1 MGDSVIQEQ
10 NESKFEC
17 ASKINE
23 NGKFIVTIKEL
34 RSLSSITI
42 NTIINK
48 NGELE

>member
-1 MGDSVIQEQ
+1 MEDLDTQEQ
-10 NESKFEC
+10 NNSKFEC
-17 ASKINE
+17 TSKIDE
-23 NGKFIVTIKEL
+23 NGKIIVTIKEL